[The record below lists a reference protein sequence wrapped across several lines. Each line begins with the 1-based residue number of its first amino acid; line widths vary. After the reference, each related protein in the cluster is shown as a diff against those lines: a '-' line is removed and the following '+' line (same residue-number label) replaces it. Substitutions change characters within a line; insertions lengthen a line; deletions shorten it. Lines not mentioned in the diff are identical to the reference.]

1 MSRRKSTLWRSLNWP
16 NRISIFRLI
25 LIAPFVILVLNQND
39 PDWRPGGVPWPRY
52 AAFGVFVLMA
62 VSDAVDG
69 ILARKLHARTRLG
82 AILDPLADKALIFFS
97 VVLLAIRRFAVP
109 GYQIDN
115 WVVVAV
121 VGKDLWIVAGFLVLY
136 LVTDRFRSHATVFG
150 KAATV
155 GLCVLIPAVLLG
167 PELDALLDG
176 LGTWLML
183 GLEALVT
190 GLCVLA
196 AVTYTRVG
204 LRFAHE
210 QGKPLDNAPPEPGP
224 GNGPDS

>member
-1 MSRRKSTLWRSLNWP
+1 MASKPIAPMRNAVLTAPWTSSRSKVSISRKTWTYSRRPALSSRASI
-16 NRISIFRLI
+16 NRRRVWNSSGSSQFTK
-25 LIAPFVILVLNQND
+25 
-39 PDWRPGGVPWPRY
+39 G
-52 AAFGVFVLMA
+52 AAC
-62 VSDAVDG
+62 S
-69 ILARKLHARTRLG
+69 
-82 AILDPLADKALIFFS
+82 KALIFFS
-97 VVLLAIRRFAVP
+97 VVLLAMRRFAVP

-136 LVTDRFRSHATVFG
+136 LVTDRFRSHATLFG

-176 LGTWLML
+176 LGTWLL
-183 GLEALVT
+183 LVLEALVT

-210 QGKPLDNAPPEPGP
+210 QGKPLDNAPSEPGTDH
-224 GNGPDS
+224 GPDS